1 MSRVKLPLGKL
12 RVSHEYL
19 TALGRESTMKLYITS
34 NFFVPG
40 LEHADSVE
48 IDHPGMTLREFLE
61 ELSKRAPTPIEYVR
75 PGAETLDPDDW
86 EVAINGIPYQLCA
99 DGLRTVLKDG
109 DTVRI
114 SLLAF
119 GGG

>member
-1 MSRVKLPLGKL
+1 
-12 RVSHEYL
+12 
-19 TALGRESTMKLYITS
+19 MKLYIKS

-40 LEHADSVE
+40 LEQAETVDL
-48 IDHPGMTLREFLE
+48 DRPRMTLREFLE
-61 ELSKRAPTPIEYVR
+61 ELSMRAPTPIEYVR

-86 EVAINGIPYQLCA
+86 EVDINDIPYQRCG

-109 DTVRI
+109 DTITIRI
-114 SLLAF
+114 MAF

>member
-1 MSRVKLPLGKL
+1 
-12 RVSHEYL
+12 
-19 TALGRESTMKLYITS
+19 MKIYIKS

-40 LEHADSVE
+40 LEQAESVDL
-48 IDHPGMTLREFLE
+48 DHPGMNLRKFLE
-61 ELSKRAPTPIEYVR
+61 ELSTRAPTPIEYVR

-86 EVAINGIPYQLCA
+86 EVDINDIPYWQCG

-109 DTVRI
+109 DTVTIRVM
-114 SLLAF
+114 AF

>member
-1 MSRVKLPLGKL
+1 
-12 RVSHEYL
+12 
-19 TALGRESTMKLYITS
+19 MKIYIKS

-48 IDHPGMTLREFLE
+48 IDRPKITLQDFLE
-61 ELSKRAPTPIEYVR
+61 ELTRRAPTPIEYVR
-75 PGAETLDPDDW
+75 QGAETLDPDDW
-86 EVAINGIPYQLCA
+86 EVAINDIPYEQCP

-109 DTVRI
+109 DTVTI
-114 SLLAF
+114 TIVAF